1 MTIHVLGTFTG
12 ECRTSG
18 GSTDD
23 ETTGQLVGGSPEAVT
38 CALET
43 EHRVEHVDRNHD
55 LAVSRIRRTSSS
67 QRRGRTGFVNAHMP
81 ELALCRFLIGQEQ
94 ITVHR
99 HVVLSTR
106 VVDLCRWGE
115 RGHCKGTGD

>member
-23 ETTGQLVGGSPEAVT
+23 ETTGQLVGGSPEAVA

-43 EHRVEHVDRNHD
+43 EHGVEQVDRNHD
-55 LAVSRIRRTSSS
+55 LDVSRIRRTSSS
-67 QRRGRTGFVNAHMP
+67 QRRARTGFVNAHIP
-81 ELALCRFLIGQEQ
+81 ELARCRIVIGQDQ
-94 ITVHR
+94 I
-99 HVVLSTR
+99 
-106 VVDLCRWGE
+106 
-115 RGHCKGTGD
+115 KGNK